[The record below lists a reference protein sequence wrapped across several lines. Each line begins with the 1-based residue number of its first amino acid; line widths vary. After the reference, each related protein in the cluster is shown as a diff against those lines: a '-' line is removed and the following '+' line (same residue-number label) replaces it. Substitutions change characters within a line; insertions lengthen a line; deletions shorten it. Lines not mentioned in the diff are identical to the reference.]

1 MMPSNSRNHRHNF
14 QLNQDTLLALTPEN
28 HNTNESFGTL
38 DKSVTQA
45 LTIELSNSLSD
56 KDLKID
62 DTQDRVDTHS
72 NNSVNKFA

>member
-62 DTQDRVDTHS
+62 DT
-72 NNSVNKFA
+72 